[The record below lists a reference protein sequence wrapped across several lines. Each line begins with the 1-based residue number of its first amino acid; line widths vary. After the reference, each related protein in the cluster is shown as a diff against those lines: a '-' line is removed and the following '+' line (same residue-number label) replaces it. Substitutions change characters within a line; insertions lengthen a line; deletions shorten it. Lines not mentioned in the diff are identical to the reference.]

1 MFGKTMQAGICPDF
15 VTFMGVLSACGH
27 AGLVDKGCK
36 YFNLMSAEYGVIPGV
51 EHFGCMVSLLGRAG
65 FLDEA
70 EDIIN
75 KMPVEPDPLVCGAL
89 VGGCRIH
96 GNMELGRRV
105 ADCLL
110 ALQPQNH
117 GTYVVLISNIFASS
131 GMWDEAK
138 RVTTMKIGA

>member
-1 MFGKTMQAGICPDF
+1 MKCHNCWMCSADF
-15 VTFMGVLSACGH
+15 VTFMDGLSACGH

-36 YFNLMSAEYGVIPGV
+36 YFNLKSAEYGVIPGV
-51 EHFGCMVSLLGRAG
+51 EHFGCMVNLLGRAG

-70 EDIIN
+70 EEFIN
-75 KMPVEPDPLVCGAL
+75 KMLVEPDPLVCGAL
-89 VGGCRIH
+89 LGGCRIH
-96 GNMELGRRV
+96 GNMELGRCV

-110 ALQPQNH
+110 ELQPQNL
-117 GTYVVLISNIFASS
+117 GTYVVLISIFAAS